1 MIIGVSMLIIIII
14 TVTMFTKDLC
24 NEKYIVFIWSSSA
37 ITFIAV
43 INLDGWPLEKLH
55 TLIL

>member
-24 NEKYIVFIWSSSA
+24 NEKYIVSIWSSSA